1 MAAETTT
8 FTPIELWAGNV
19 SEDRRPV
26 TVKAGQNL
34 AANTLVMSDSAGK
47 IVAHD
52 GAYANKV
59 AGVLIYAVDA
69 TAADTAGA
77 VYKDGD
83 FIGDKIVWPA
93 TIGGG
98 AVTDLLKQKLLE
110 GVEIYAT
117 FYPAGAIA

>member
-8 FTPIELWAGNV
+8 FSPVELWAGAV
-19 SEDRRPV
+19 SEERRAV
-26 TVKAGQNL
+26 TVKSGQNL
-34 AANTLVMSDSAGK
+34 AANTLVMSDTAGK

-52 GAYANKV
+52 GVYANKV
-59 AGVLIYAVDA
+59 TGVLISAVDA
-69 TAADTAGA
+69 TAADTAGM

-93 TIGGG
+93 LIGGL
-98 AVTDLLKQKLLE
+98 AVTDLTKQKLLE